1 MSLFKDVF
9 RSEPYALHV
18 SMAGIKMGD
27 AFLQLGCGDGRLLAA
42 LGTKVG
48 LTGSACA
55 VDESVDLTERA
66 QKKALHEG
74 ALVDVKEA
82 PLNALPYQA
91 ETFDLIIVREHLSSM
106 SPERRVGCVQEA
118 FRVLRSGG
126 RCMVIEPSPRG
137 GLAAILIKRTVDPH
151 HSTAKATERALEA
164 EGFKGIRRLAE
175 REGTAFIEGIKP
187 LE

>member
-1 MSLFKDVF
+1 MNFLNIFCLFSTKIVKICF
-9 RSEPYALHV
+9 QFFSRVQIETQR
-18 SMAGIKMGD
+18 
-27 AFLQLGCGDGRLLAA
+27 FLTKSNLAN
-42 LGTKVG
+42 
-48 LTGSACA
+48 
-55 VDESVDLTERA
+55 LTERA

-82 PLNALPYQA
+82 PLNALPYPA

-106 SPERRVGCVQEA
+106 SPERRVGCLQEA

-126 RCMVIEPSPRG
+126 RCMVIEPAPRG